1 MKITLFPLPF
11 SGFGFGVPPKVNL
24 NFKFTGKGVK
34 RDVSSASS
42 QMSARGTNKRSRHDD
57 KAKQRL
63 GNGHTFS
70 ASNPY
75 GKRKKNDKRQFNH

>member
-1 MKITLFPLPF
+1 M
-11 SGFGFGVPPKVNL
+11 
-24 NFKFTGKGVK
+24 K

-42 QMSARGTNKRSRHDD
+42 ATRGTNKRSRHDD

-75 GKRKKNDKRQFNH
+75 GKRKKNDHRQFHH

>member
-1 MKITLFPLPF
+1 LDLQATSK
-11 SGFGFGVPPKVNL
+11 GFGFGVPPKVNL

-34 RDVSSASS
+34 RDASQASS
-42 QMSARGTNKRSRHDD
+42 NIISSRSNNKRSRHDN
-57 KAKQRL
+57 KAKQKL

-75 GKRKKNDKRQFNH
+75 GQRKKNDKRQFGH